1 MIKQLMQIT
10 VLAMSLAAPTFA
22 QVDANRGNQ
31 AALDGIKWIGPR
43 ISGAILEERKRR
55 GLFKDWPDF
64 EQRVKGIDERRALAL
79 SEAGL
84 TIDGRGRPD
93 SMRNE
98 KRPPR

>member
-1 MIKQLMQIT
+1 MIKQLIQVT
-10 VLAMSLAAPTFA
+10 VLAISMAGPAYA
-22 QVDANRGNQ
+22 QVDANRGDQ
-31 AALDGIKWIGPR
+31 AALDGVKWIGPT

-64 EQRVKGIDERRALAL
+64 ERRVKGIDERRALAL

-93 SMRNE
+93 TLRGE
-98 KRPPR
+98 KRPSR

>member
-1 MIKQLMQIT
+1 MFKHMVQI
-10 VLAMSLAAPTFA
+10 VVVAMCLAAPAFA

-31 AALDGIKWIGPR
+31 AALDGVKWIGPT
-43 ISGAILEERKRR
+43 ISGAILQERKRG

-64 EQRVKGIDERRALAL
+64 EGRVKGIDERRALAM

-93 SMRNE
+93 SMQGK